1 MKFDNS
7 GKMVGFYAGG
17 KTHRG
22 LSLRNMTKLYRHALV
37 LGGEDPKNVNKYSY
51 HGGKRGGISFQ
62 KSFGGMSSKEV
73 ALGSK
78 HSLGDITDEYTDAN
92 RCQLSEPVKRQC
104 DLRDQM
110 QAVLEAKKQQRV
122 EEKQTPKKV
131 LIPGEV
137 QQEKE
142 NISPSEV
149 RIINKVLKANGLE
162 MEKIREIDRW
172 HPGFLRCILNIAA
185 ESVVGKSSGSNLIKR
200 ALLKIKARENKVQ
213 MPSRRLDF
221 NKILEE
227 NGLEEE
233 KMNNI
238 DRYHPGFSRCVV
250 QIASNPDASI
260 TNFGKDLE
268 KRARIYLKNKR
279 RKVLAIKK
287 QDITQDVKQ
296 NVGVI
301 ASRSIEVLSQ
311 ENANSGKDEIK
322 KKFKLEVKNE
332 LRQKFNSSISQN
344 QPSTVYHGPV
354 FNNCSFGVNAMS
366 NIVPPQIFGRQRASG
381 SQQFKKRHTPK
392 KD

>member
-1 MKFDNS
+1 
-7 GKMVGFYAGG
+7 
-17 KTHRG
+17 
-22 LSLRNMTKLYRHALV
+22 
-37 LGGEDPKNVNKYSY
+37 
-51 HGGKRGGISFQ
+51 
-62 KSFGGMSSKEV
+62 
-73 ALGSK
+73 
-78 HSLGDITDEYTDAN
+78 
-92 RCQLSEPVKRQC
+92 
-104 DLRDQM
+104 
-110 QAVLEAKKQQRV
+110 
-122 EEKQTPKKV
+122 
-131 LIPGEV
+131 
-137 QQEKE
+137 
-142 NISPSEV
+142 
-149 RIINKVLKANGLE
+149 

-172 HPGFLRCILNIAA
+172 HPGFLRCILKIAA
-185 ESVVGKSSGSNLIKR
+185 ESVVGKSSGSNLVKR
-200 ALLKIKARENKVQ
+200 ALLEIKARENKVQ

-250 QIASNPDASI
+250 KIASNPDASI

-279 RKVLAIKK
+279 RKVVAIKK
-287 QDITQDVKQ
+287 QDITQDVKE

-311 ENANSGKDEIK
+311 EKANSGKDETK

-332 LRQKFNSSISQN
+332 LRQKFNSSISHN

-381 SQQFKKRHTPK
+381 SQQFKKRHTPEKIKGK
-392 KD
+392 KKRFRCAAELGLTL